1 MTNLRRPLPFSPT
14 PENSFIQIHATGNTS
29 SPVPGLHVTRQK
41 PGVHLPPPIEGKPRS
56 NQPYTATFRWVRGQL
71 LGQGSYSRV
80 YMALN
85 ANTGELMAV
94 KQVEKKGNHKPV
106 HQDALKFL
114 DFENK
119 TLKELDHPNVV
130 QYLGYEDSSETLNL
144 YVDLIYS

>member
-1 MTNLRRPLPFSPT
+1 
-14 PENSFIQIHATGNTS
+14 
-29 SPVPGLHVTRQK
+29 
-41 PGVHLPPPIEGKPRS
+41 
-56 NQPYTATFRWVRGQL
+56 
-71 LGQGSYSRV
+71 
-80 YMALN
+80 MALN

-144 YVDLIYS
+144 CVDLIYS